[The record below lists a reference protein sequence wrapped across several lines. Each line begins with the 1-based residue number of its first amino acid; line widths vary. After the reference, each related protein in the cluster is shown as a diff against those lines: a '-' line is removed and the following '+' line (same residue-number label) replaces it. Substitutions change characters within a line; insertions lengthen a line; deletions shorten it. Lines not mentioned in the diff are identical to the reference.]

1 MSNYTK
7 TLYITLF
14 CCSLFPFFS
23 RSQQTFTFSGNI
35 NNPDSPD
42 SVVAI
47 VKINPGNIVLK
58 PDLSGFFYTSL
69 KEGNYTIEIKSFG
82 YYPIKKRISI
92 LSNVNEDFQ
101 LKKQVTSLKEVV
113 IKKKNTNDIKNPKL
127 GQIEI
132 SMADVKTLDRKSV
145 V

>member
-1 MSNYTK
+1 MINYTK
-7 TLYITLF
+7 TIFITLF
-14 CCSLFPFFS
+14 WCVLTPFFS

-69 KEGNYTIEIKSFG
+69 KEGNYIVEIKSF
-82 YYPIKKRISI
+82 
-92 LSNVNEDFQ
+92 
-101 LKKQVTSLKEVV
+101 
-113 IKKKNTNDIKNPKL
+113 
-127 GQIEI
+127 QI
-132 SMADVKTLDRKSV
+132 
-145 V
+145 